1 MSCCA
6 SPLVSGNA
14 RDALSSSRIALLE
27 DLKANSKQL
36 VDGRITYLLSA
47 PAIHCGNCIST
58 IEGEVGKI
66 EGVTDVRAN
75 LTMKRLSVT
84 LDGERRSLLPAISLL
99 ESLGYAVQSL
109 TAEESTSGDPEFKSL
124 LRSLAVAGFA
134 TANIMLLSVPVWNGA
149 DGATREL
156 FHFISALIAIPCVA
170 YGGLPFFRSAFG
182 ALRRRRVNMD
192 VPISLGV
199 TLATVMSVY
208 ESFIGGGHAYFD
220 AAVSLLFFLLIG
232 RVLDQMM
239 RSRARAA
246 AGNLARLSAKGG
258 FLVGDTGELTYI
270 ALDGI
275 TPGMRLRI
283 SAGERFPVDGT
294 VCEGVSDVDRALVTG
309 ESEPQRVANGTS
321 VEAGTLNLT
330 GSVDM
335 VASRPARDSFLA
347 EVTQMM
353 AAAEKGRSG
362 YVRLADRMARVYAP
376 VVHVLAFTSFTGW
389 MLWTGGDLH
398 QSLTVAVAV
407 LIITCPCALGLA
419 VPVAHVV
426 SAARLFS
433 AGILLKDGSA
443 LERLEAI
450 DGAVFDKTG
459 TLTTGEPAVTVST
472 IPAGD
477 ISSVAKALALRSVH
491 PAARALARHIAE
503 APETRIQDLHE
514 VPGHG
519 VEAVVAGR
527 RARLGRGSWVAEI
540 APAAKPDSLSGGVVF
555 AIEGEGLWRSQLSE
569 RIRPGARDMLDAF
582 RRRNLPV
589 TLLSGD
595 GRAQV
600 AAVAARLG
608 LTDSQSELKPG
619 DKLAFLTDAAAH
631 GRKLLMVGDG
641 LNDAPALAA
650 AHVSMAP
657 ASASDIGRTAADF
670 VFTRDSL
677 ATVTYAHR
685 VALATGRIVRQ
696 NFGLAI
702 VYNIFA
708 VPLAMAGQLNPLIAA
723 IAMSSSSII
732 VVGNSLRLHLLR
744 PADVRDTTAETDA
757 KPHVAR
763 LHPKEAVA

>member
-6 SPLVSGNA
+6 SPLIADTA
-14 RDALSSSRIALLE
+14 RETLSSSRIALLE
-27 DLKANSKQL
+27 DLKANSRTL
-36 VDGRITYLLSA
+36 ADGRVAYLLSA
-47 PAIHCGNCIST
+47 PAIHCGNCITT
-58 IEGEVGKI
+58 IEDEVAKLD
-66 EGVTDVRAN
+66 GVTDVRAN
-75 LTMKRLSVT
+75 LTMKRIAVT
-84 LDGERRSLLPAISLL
+84 VDSAERSLHPVVSLL
-99 ESLGYAVQSL
+99 ESLGYATQSL
-109 TAEESTSGDPEFKSL
+109 TAEESTRGDPEFKSL

-134 TANIMLLSVPVWNGA
+134 TANIMLLSIPVWNGA
-149 DGATREL
+149 EGATREL

-170 YGGLPFFRSAFG
+170 YGGLPFFRSAYG

-199 TLATVMSVY
+199 TLATGMSIY
-208 ESFIGGGHAYFD
+208 ESLIGGGHAYFD

-239 RSRARAA
+239 RARARTAA
-246 AGNLARLSAKGG
+246 SNLARLSAKGG
-258 FLVGDTGELTYI
+258 FVVGDAGDLTYL

-275 TPGMRLRI
+275 QPGMRLRVA
-283 SAGERFPVDGT
+283 AGERFPVDGT
-294 VCEGVSDVDRALVTG
+294 IIEGASDVDRALVTG
-309 ESEPQRVANGTS
+309 ESEPQRVAQGVS

-335 VASRPARDSFLA
+335 LATRPARESFLA

-353 AAAEKGRSG
+353 SAAEKGRST

-376 VVHVLAFTSFTGW
+376 VVHVLAFSSFTGW
-389 MLWTGGDLH
+389 MLWTGGDWH

-426 SAARLFS
+426 GAARLFS

-443 LERLEAI
+443 LERLETI

-459 TLTTGEPAVTVST
+459 TLTTGEPVIAATT
-472 IPAGD
+472 IPPGRTAA
-477 ISSVAKALALRSVH
+477 IAKALAQRSVH
-491 PAARALARHIAE
+491 PAARALAHHIPDIAE
-503 APETRIQDLHE
+503 GQLQDLHE

-519 VEAVVAGR
+519 VEAIANGKRV
-527 RARLGRGSWVAEI
+527 RLGRGSWVAEI
-540 APAAKPDSLSGGVVF
+540 AGRTTSLSPGVAF
-555 AIEGEGLWRSQLSE
+555 AVEGEGLWFSQLSE
-569 RIRPGARDMLDAF
+569 SVRPGARDMLAEFDQ
-582 RRRNLPV
+582 RHVPV
-589 TLLSGD
+589 TILSGD
-595 GRAQV
+595 GQQQV
-600 AAVAARLG
+600 AAVASRLG
-608 LTDSQSELKPG
+608 IADIHAELKPG
-619 DKLAFLTDAAAH
+619 DKLAYLTAAGQA

-677 ATVTYAHR
+677 ATVAYAHR
-685 VALATGRIVRQ
+685 VARATGRIVRQ

-702 VYNIFA
+702 IYNLFA
-708 VPLAMAGQLNPLIAA
+708 VPLAMTGQLNPLIAA
-723 IAMSSSSII
+723 IAMSSSSIL
-732 VVGNSLRLHLLR
+732 VVGNSLRLHLLH
-744 PADVRDTTAETDA
+744 PEATPDT
-757 KPHVAR
+757 KP
-763 LHPKEAVA
+763 EAVARPQGPILRTKEFAT